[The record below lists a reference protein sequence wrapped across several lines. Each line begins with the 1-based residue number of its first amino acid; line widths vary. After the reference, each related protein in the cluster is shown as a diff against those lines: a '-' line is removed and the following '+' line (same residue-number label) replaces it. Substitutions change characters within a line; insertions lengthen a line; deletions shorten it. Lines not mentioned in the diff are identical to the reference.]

1 MNALRDLFPFSFKA
15 CSFKEFLITLIVYI
29 VLDCI
34 CNFVIG
40 ILVKLPLIGG
50 IFGLIGWVLSAYFI
64 IGMVI
69 AILVFLN
76 IIK

>member
-1 MNALRDLFPFSFKA
+1 MRDLFPFSYRV
-15 CSFKEFLITLIVYI
+15 CSFKEFLITMLSYI

-34 CNFVIG
+34 CSILFS

-50 IFGLIGWVLSAYFI
+50 VFGLIGWVLGVYFI